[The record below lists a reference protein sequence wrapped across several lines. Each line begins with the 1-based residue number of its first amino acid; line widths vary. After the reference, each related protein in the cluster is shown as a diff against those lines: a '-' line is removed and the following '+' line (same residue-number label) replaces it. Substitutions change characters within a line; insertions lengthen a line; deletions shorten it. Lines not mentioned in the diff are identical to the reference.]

1 MNRPEHQTKAT
12 RYEIPG
18 SCSSAFLIAVAPT
31 AILAVLLCGVRQ
43 FLTDIPVFAATQSA
57 TARSVASSGPDPRGA
72 AMARK
77 AEAGRCRYERVI
89 LAPRLKQLVAKQAQA
104 PLSDGTPAAR
114 PGSIVVTRGQKPL
127 RQTAL
132 DYPAD
137 AKIKQVSGLVE
148 MQLIIAEDGS
158 VHDVTV
164 LRGDPLLCVGLADE
178 IQKWT
183 YQPLRINGEP
193 IAMSTELALTFSL
206 DSNVSGE

>member
-1 MNRPEHQTKAT
+1 MNRPQHQTEAT
-12 RYEIPG
+12 RSEIPG
-18 SCSSAFLIAVAPT
+18 ICSSAFLIDVAPT
-31 AILAVLLCGVRQ
+31 ALIAVLLCGVRQ
-43 FLTDIPVFAATQSA
+43 FLTDIPVFAA
-57 TARSVASSGPDPRGA
+57 ARSAAASSLVSPGPDPSGA

-77 AEAGRCRYERVI
+77 ARAGRGRHERVI
-89 LAPRLKQLVAKQAQA
+89 LAPRRKKLVAEQAQVL
-104 PLSDGTPAAR
+104 LSDETPAAR
-114 PGSIVVTRGQKPL
+114 PGSVAWTRGQKPL

-137 AKIKQVSGLVE
+137 AKIKQVSGVVE

-158 VHDVTV
+158 VHDAMV
-164 LRGDPLLCVGLADE
+164 LRGHPFLCVGLADE
-178 IQKWT
+178 IQKWI